1 MVLKCK
7 GCDCMHTTIEVGMKA
22 EILAEGTAWQF
33 VKAKRS

>member
-1 MVLKCK
+1 MKVVIVCTRHL
-7 GCDCMHTTIEVGMKA
+7 TEVGMKV